1 MMETLVSMASYI
13 SLILPGLI
21 LILLFFIIIKPDSN
35 LRIIIYIC
43 SFVLLRDAMTP
54 AGLWTI
60 GKTDNLLWIR
70 LSRDPLFLV
79 LFGLFSL
86 IIIAALYFFDRENR
100 KYLIW
105 FKNNKIYG
113 VLYGFASTLI
123 IVLPFFLLY
132 KNIDINLRGGTVGT
146 SLIVP
151 MLIFSIFGNF
161 FEEGLFRGYVL
172 GFLKQRQS
180 SLAAGVNSGIIF
192 AFCHIYLAV
201 TVTDIGLPLLL
212 FTLWEGIIA
221 GLIGTK
227 YGIIPSTIA
236 HGGAIFLLSSGLI

>member
-1 MMETLVSMASYI
+1 MMETIISMTSYI

-21 LILLFFIIIKPDSN
+21 LIVLFFILIKPDSN
-35 LRIIIYIC
+35 LRIVIYIF

-54 AGLWTI
+54 AGLWTL

-86 IIIAALYFFDRENR
+86 IIIAALFFFDRENR

-105 FKNNKIYG
+105 FKNSKIYG
-113 VLYGFASTLI
+113 MLNGFIGTLI

-132 KNIDINLRGGTVGT
+132 KNIDINLRGDIVNPG
-146 SLIVP
+146 LIVP
-151 MLIFSIFGNF
+151 MLIFAIFGNF

-172 GFLKQRQS
+172 GFLKQRQTP
-180 SLAAGVNSGIIF
+180 LAAGINSGVIF

-236 HGGAIFLLSSGLI
+236 HGGAIFLLSSGLM

>member
-1 MMETLVSMASYI
+1 MLETLISMTSYI

-21 LILLFFIIIKPDSN
+21 FIILFFIFIKPDSN
-35 LRIIIYIC
+35 LRIIIYIF
-43 SFVLLRDAMTP
+43 SFVLMRDAMTP
-54 AGLWTI
+54 AGLWAI
-60 GKTDNLLWIR
+60 GKADNVLWIR
-70 LSRDPLFLV
+70 LSRDPLFLI

-86 IIIAALYFFDRENR
+86 IIMAGLYFFDRDNR

-105 FKNNKIYG
+105 FRDSKIYG
-113 VLYGFASTLI
+113 VLYGLTGALI
-123 IVLPFFLLY
+123 IVSPFFLLY
-132 KNIDINLRGGTVGT
+132 KNRDITLRGGTIGAD
-146 SLIVP
+146 
-151 MLIFSIFGNF
+151 LIFPILLFAVFGNF

-172 GFLKQRQS
+172 GFLKQKQS
-180 SLAAGVNSGIIF
+180 PIAAGINSGIIF

-201 TVTDIGLPLLL
+201 TVTNIGLPLLL